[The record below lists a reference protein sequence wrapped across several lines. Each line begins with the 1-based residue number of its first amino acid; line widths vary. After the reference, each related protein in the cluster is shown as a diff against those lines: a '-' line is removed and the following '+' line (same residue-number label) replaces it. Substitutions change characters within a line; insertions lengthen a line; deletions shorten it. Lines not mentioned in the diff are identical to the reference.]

1 MGASGLMDKDDQ
13 RITSYLLG
21 ELSEAEQAELERKY
35 FDDATLVDRVI
46 QVETQ
51 LLDAYA
57 RGQLSEQMRQRVA
70 RQYLAHPARRERLR
84 FAGTLAAKLDDFGQE
99 GLQGREGSKS
109 RWPDAWT
116 WWSGRAAQFSIA
128 GATVLLMITGGW
140 LYLERIR
147 LREELARV
155 QMAREQRTREL
166 QQLPTERPNGA
177 AARSSPAVVSLVFAI
192 GSVRGLD
199 DLPPTLEIPPGT
211 EQVRLELNLKES
223 DYARYG
229 IALHAVGGTEILSR
243 QGLQPNRTAS
253 GWLLELTLPAD
264 RLAPGDYML
273 TLSGTTGDGARDEV
287 SRSLFRVEK

>member
-1 MGASGLMDKDDQ
+1 MDTDDQ
-13 RITSYLLG
+13 RITSYLVG
-21 ELSEAEQAELERKY
+21 ELPEAEQAELERQY

-84 FAGTLAAKLDDFGQE
+84 FAETLAAKLDDFDLE
-99 GLQGREGSKS
+99 VLQGREGRKS
-109 RWPDAWT
+109 QWPAWT
-116 WWSGRAAQFSIA
+116 WWSGRAAQFSMA
-128 GATVLLMITGGW
+128 AATLLLMITAGW

-155 QMAREQRTREL
+155 QTAREQRDREL
-166 QQLPTERPNGA
+166 QQLPTERPNNA
-177 AARSSPAVVSLVFAI
+177 AGRSSPAVVSLVFAI

-199 DLPPTLEIPPGT
+199 DLPPTLKIPAGT
-211 EQVRLELNLKES
+211 EQVRLELNLKEN
-223 DYARYG
+223 DYAQYG
-229 IALHAVGGTEILSR
+229 IALHAVGGTEILNR

-253 GWLLELTLPAD
+253 GWRLELPLPAD
-264 RLAPGDYML
+264 RVAPGDYML
-273 TLSGTTGDGARDEV
+273 TLSGTTRDGARDEV
-287 SRSLFRVEK
+287 SKSLFRVER